1 VDAYYG
7 PEELAQQVE
16 SEPLSEPSALAEQG
30 DELLARLDDGWL
42 RDQAVGLRAYA
53 GVLAG
58 EEIPYSDE
66 VERCYGVRPERVS
79 TDVYEAVHERLR
91 ELLPT
96 AGSSGDL
103 AQRYEAVCGRRT
115 AFPRIR
121 LCP

>member
-1 VDAYYG
+1 VARPAEDYILFGLRLGRHVDGLVDAYYR

-79 TDVYEAVHERLR
+79 NMRAARR
-91 ELLPT
+91 
-96 AGSSGDL
+96 S
-103 AQRYEAVCGRRT
+103 RRRRRT
-115 AFPRIR
+115 SGGGR
-121 LCP
+121 